1 MSPQSGIHG
10 GPPQGKPAR
19 QLSSLGLLVDCFFCW
34 IVDVFRARC
43 SSVFH
48 VCVSVFVPVL
58 ESILGASWVVFGAFG
73 HRFLDLGQGSPED
86 ALSGAFWSLL
96 GGQLGSKLKPIW
108 GPSWSQVAIKIT
120 FEVGQFFDPV
130 SERNLQHLGLGFGR
144 LWGAKM
150 ESKSELKIRRS
161 KT

>member
-1 MSPQSGIHG
+1 MLL
-10 GPPQGKPAR
+10 AF
-19 QLSSLGLLVDCFFCW
+19 SLGFVA
-34 IVDVFRARC
+34 VFRARC
-43 SSVFH
+43 PYVFQ
-48 VCVSVFVPVL
+48 VCVFVFGAFS
-58 ESILGASWVVFGAFG
+58 ESILGACWVVFGAFG

-86 ALSGAFWSLL
+86 VLSGAFCSLL
-96 GGQLGSKLKPIW
+96 GGQLGSNLAPCW

-120 FEVGQFFDPV
+120 FEAGQFVDPV

>member
-1 MSPQSGIHG
+1 MSPQG
-10 GPPQGKPAR
+10 GSHDRPPQGKPAR
-19 QLSSLGLLVDCFFCW
+19 QLSSLGLLVACFFSW
-34 IVDVFRARC
+34 FVDVFRAC
-43 SSVFH
+43 CPYVFH
-48 VCVSVFVPVL
+48 VCVFVFGAFP
-58 ESILGASWVVFGAFG
+58 ESILGACWVVFGAFG
-73 HRFLDLGQGSPED
+73 RRFLDLGQGSSED

-96 GGQLGSKLKPIW
+96 GGQLGSNLEPSW
-108 GPSWSQVAIKIT
+108 CPSWSQVAIKIT

>member
-1 MSPQSGIHG
+1 MFF
-10 GPPQGKPAR
+10 ALVVR
-19 QLSSLGLLVDCFFCW
+19 QFFM
-34 IVDVFRARC
+34 
-43 SSVFH
+43 
-48 VCVSVFVPVL
+48 CVSLFSYLFWSQFWERLGWFLVL
-58 ESILGASWVVFGAFG
+58 LGIAFWILGRVALKMLFRERFG
-73 HRFLDLGQGSPED
+73 RFLEANLAPS
-86 ALSGAFWSLL
+86 
-96 GGQLGSKLKPIW
+96 W

-120 FEVGQFFDPV
+120 FEVGHFFDPV